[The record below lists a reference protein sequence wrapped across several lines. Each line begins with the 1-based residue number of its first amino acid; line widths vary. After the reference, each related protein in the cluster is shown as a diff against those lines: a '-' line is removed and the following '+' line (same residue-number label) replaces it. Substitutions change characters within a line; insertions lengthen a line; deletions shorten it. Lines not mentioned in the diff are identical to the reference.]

1 MARNVMDLLPK
12 DARTDRLL
20 DWGLRALVVIIL
32 VLAAYLGY
40 SYWTTTQQ
48 KELSSP
54 EGRAIDNLR
63 RMVLGSPGNVNA
75 RVKLAEALAYSGRL
89 DESVEQ
95 FQAALKLDPETVAA
109 LSGLATIAMERKDY
123 KSAESYWLKVIAL
136 LDTKSA
142 ATGDPRLEQAYYGI
156 GVTYID
162 TKRYEEAVQ
171 ALKEALRIKSSASD
185 THYMISVAY
194 RELDYP
200 DKQREELLITLA
212 FDPNNAQANYD
223 LGLLYLGDKDTATA
237 AELFRIAVDNAPE
250 GITLPQDELDKIEAN
265 GDAAERLAKA
275 QSLASKDPAAALVQ
289 ARIAAA
295 LDAGSVPA
303 VRMVAQLWERQGEKE
318 RALNAWNRLLELAP
332 TDQEAA
338 KAIKRLGADAK

>member
-1 MARNVMDLLPK
+1 MARKLTDFLPK
-12 DARTDRLL
+12 DPRTDRWL
-20 DWGLRALVVIIL
+20 DYGLRALVVIVL

-40 SYWTTTQQ
+40 AYWTTTQQ
-48 KELSSP
+48 KAISSP

-89 DESVEQ
+89 DESIEQ
-95 FQAALKLDPETVAA
+95 FQAALKLDPETIAA

-123 KSAESYWLKVIAL
+123 KTAESYWLKVVGL

-142 ATGDPRLEQAYYGI
+142 ATGDPRLDQAYYGL
-156 GVTYID
+156 GVTYVD

-171 ALKEALRIKSSASD
+171 AFKEALRIRGSASD
-185 THYMISVAY
+185 THYMLSVAY

-223 LGLLYLGDKDTATA
+223 LGLLYLGDKDVATA
-237 AELFRIAVDNAPE
+237 AELFRIAVDHAPE
-250 GITLPQDELDKIEAN
+250 GINLPQDELDKIAEK
-265 GDAAERLAKA
+265 GSAADRLAKA
-275 QSLASKDPAAALVQ
+275 QSTAAKDPAGALAE
-289 ARIAAA
+289 ARVAAA

-303 VRMVAQLWERQGEKE
+303 VRLVAQLWERQGNKE
-318 RALNAWNRLLELAP
+318 RALNAWTRLLELAP
-332 TDQEAA
+332 TDLEAA
-338 KAIKRLGADAK
+338 NAIKRLSADVK